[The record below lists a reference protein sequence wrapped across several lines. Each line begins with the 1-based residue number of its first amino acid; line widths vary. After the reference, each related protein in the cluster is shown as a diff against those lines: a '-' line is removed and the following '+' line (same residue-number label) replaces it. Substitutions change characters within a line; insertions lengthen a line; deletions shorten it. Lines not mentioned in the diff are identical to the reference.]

1 MFTSAM
7 IEAVAVG
14 REDAETARGEDAV
27 TARGEEVGIDES
39 GGGGGVE

>member
-1 MFTSAM
+1 MFTGAM
-7 IEAVAVG
+7 TKAVAVG